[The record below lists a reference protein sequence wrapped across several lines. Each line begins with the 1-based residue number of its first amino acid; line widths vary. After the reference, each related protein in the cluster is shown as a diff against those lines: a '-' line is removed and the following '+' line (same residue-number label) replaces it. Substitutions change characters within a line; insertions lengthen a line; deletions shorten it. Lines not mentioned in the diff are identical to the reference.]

1 MKEHTTTYS
10 LAEGTEPETDTA
22 NLKKIQRTEGN
33 IEWHHE
39 IVTSKIQTMENT
51 DRKGKDGEK
60 LSIEK
65 DLKEETNFKNEHN

>member
-10 LAEGTEPETDTA
+10 LTEGTEPETDTA

-33 IEWHHE
+33 IEWHLE

-60 LSIEK
+60 LTIEK
-65 DLKEETNFKNEHN
+65 DLKEKTNFKNEHN